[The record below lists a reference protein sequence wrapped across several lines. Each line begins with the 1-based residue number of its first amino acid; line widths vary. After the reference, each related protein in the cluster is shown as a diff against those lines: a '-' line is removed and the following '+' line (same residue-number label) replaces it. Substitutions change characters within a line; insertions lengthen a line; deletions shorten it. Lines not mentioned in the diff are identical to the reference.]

1 MSEKIPF
8 LDMFPDCASL
18 QDSCGGLDKAEVL
31 DVLIERESMTML
43 LHTWFARMPAPVERT
58 NIEQLLAAQFRLRGV
73 QIQAEYPAPEQKKAE
88 QKAKAKVLMGKPIPK
103 RADVTPMN
111 ELTLESGN
119 VTLEGEVFAV
129 SSREIAK
136 YGSAVL
142 SFDMTDSTGSVRVSR
157 FLRAEDDQT
166 IVGLIHEGM
175 WLRVQGKI
183 NYSKYDEDMVLEPRN
198 IVQGEKVIRPDN
210 AP

>member
-129 SSREIAK
+129 SRRNAHHCGKHISHARNCRR
-136 YGSAVL
+136 GS
-142 SFDMTDSTGSVRVSR
+142 FTGRSVQ
-157 FLRAEDDQT
+157 LQ
-166 IVGLIHEGM
+166 
-175 WLRVQGKI
+175 
-183 NYSKYDEDMVLEPRN
+183 
-198 IVQGEKVIRPDN
+198 
-210 AP
+210 